1 MLTYKIDSRS
11 LLRHCKEFLYLQ
23 YEIRLTA
30 YAILHK
36 VIVIDFIEFVRRP
49 EPPGHP
55 HGTGFPMLN
64 RLNSIKAVKI
74 DRVNL

>member
-1 MLTYKIDSRS
+1 LTV
-11 LLRHCKEFLYLQ
+11 
-23 YEIRLTA
+23 

-64 RLNSIKAVKI
+64 RLNSIKAIKI